1 MFCLFDC
8 FEQNLATYLPVSLD
22 FVLVTGLVCSA
33 VLKKLSKRARNAKEL
48 VLSKDLEDHSKYS
61 EIDHTLYDKE
71 KHNVLFV
78 SIFPKIS

>member
-1 MFCLFDC
+1 M
-8 FEQNLATYLPVSLD
+8 
-22 FVLVTGLVCSA
+22 TGLVCSA

-61 EIDHTLYDKE
+61 EIDHTLYAKE